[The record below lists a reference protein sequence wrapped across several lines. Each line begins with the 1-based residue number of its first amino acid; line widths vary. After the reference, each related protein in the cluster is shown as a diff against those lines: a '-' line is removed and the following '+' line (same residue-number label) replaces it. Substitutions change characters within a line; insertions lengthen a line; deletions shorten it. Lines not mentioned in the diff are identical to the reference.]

1 MSKHAPM
8 PQSEVLAWL
17 HEHHPQLHADAE
29 LERDWCWL
37 STDLR
42 GDHNKA
48 TREAIKQFGFRFAK
62 RGHPLPSG
70 KEGRWGHSCT
80 KPIPFHRKSG
90 ASNTHH
96 KAEPVAA
103 QSVAID
109 PEILSFFSK

>member
-1 MSKHAPM
+1 MLKQPND
-8 PQSEVLAWL
+8 VLTWL
-17 HEHHPQLHADAE
+17 QANHPSLHTAAE
-29 LERDWCWL
+29 FDRSWL
-37 STDLR
+37 WLAGVDLR

-90 ASNTHH
+90 ASTTHH